1 MRKISFL
8 LTGALAILASATAS
22 AQSEPSD
29 EVKVPDYSGY
39 ILTPEAPH
47 TPRINGAKIY
57 GARPGSDFLY
67 KVAATG
73 DRPMTFSAEN
83 LPKGLKIDSG
93 TGVITGKV
101 KKAGTYN
108 VTLKADQQPRRGD
121 KGVQDRHRRE
131 DRADSSDGLEQL
143 ELLGQHGKP

>member
-1 MRKISFL
+1 MRKIPFL

-93 TGVITGKV
+93 
-101 KKAGTYN
+101 
-108 VTLKADQQPRRGD
+108 
-121 KGVQDRHRRE
+121 
-131 DRADSSDGLEQL
+131 RASDI
-143 ELLGQHGKP
+143 

>member
-29 EVKVPDYSGY
+29 EVKVPDYSGH

-108 VTLKADQQPRRGD
+108 VTLKA
-121 KGVQDRHRRE
+121 
-131 DRADSSDGLEQL
+131 SNS
-143 ELLGQHGKP
+143 LGEATR

>member
-8 LTGALAILASATAS
+8 LTGALAILASTSVS

-29 EVKVPDYSGY
+29 EMKIPDYSGY

-47 TPRINGAKIY
+47 TPRINGAKVY

-73 DRPMTFSAEN
+73 DRPMTFSAEK
-83 LPKGLKIDSG
+83 LPK
-93 TGVITGKV
+93 
-101 KKAGTYN
+101 
-108 VTLKADQQPRRGD
+108 
-121 KGVQDRHRRE
+121 DRKRV
-131 DRADSSDGLEQL
+131 L
-143 ELLGQHGKP
+143 